1 MQINTFTVL
10 FFVLKTRL
18 LRNGEAP
25 VYVRITVNGSRCDMG
40 ISRSI
45 NPDIW
50 DPGKGKAKG
59 NTRAVKEFNEY
70 LDEYRSRILQAK
82 KSLESDFRPVTP
94 ESIKRKLLG
103 IDDQNYYFL
112 VVFKDHNEKLK
123 FPKKGVLFLVGA
135 LLQKRDSLS
144 AAISRAFTALYFM
157 ANLLSSRAATR

>member
-10 FFVLKTRL
+10 FFILKTKL

-50 DPGKGKAKG
+50 DSGKGKAKG

-70 LDEYRSRILQAK
+70 LDEYRSRIFQAK
-82 KSLESDFRPVTP
+82 KSWKV
-94 ESIKRKLLG
+94 
-103 IDDQNYYFL
+103 
-112 VVFKDHNEKLK
+112 
-123 FPKKGVLFLVGA
+123 
-135 LLQKRDSLS
+135 
-144 AAISRAFTALYFM
+144 ISGR
-157 ANLLSSRAATR
+157 